1 MEREYWNKHRQKKE
15 SQERCG
21 MLHMRWCI
29 SDKPEFHAANNAM
42 FNNAVYKS
50 FLELL
55 RIGQMSQ
62 EISYFFTCHNITLV
76 DQNSETSW
84 SLQTGGSLIGCI
96 ETSDLVCQKWR
107 SKP

>member
-1 MEREYWNKHRQKKE
+1 
-15 SQERCG
+15 

-42 FNNAVYKS
+42 FNNAAYKS

-62 EISYFFTCHNITLV
+62 EISNFFTCHNIVLV

-84 SLQTGGSLIGCI
+84 RSGGSLIGCI
-96 ETSDLVCQKWR
+96 ETSDLVWQKWGSWCYR
-107 SKP
+107 LERAGR